1 MIAKAVGLGSGVS
14 PNVWDAT
21 AGLGKDAFILASLGC
36 SVTMFERLPDVR
48 ALLRHALACARGAES
63 LDSALSTTLERMH
76 LIEGD
81 AKMSL
86 SEIGPDSVPDVVYLD
101 PMFPARTKSALVKK
115 EMRVFHDL
123 VGDDDDAPA
132 LLEAAL
138 DSGVRRVVVKRPQV
152 SDYLGGETPS
162 HQCVGKSN
170 RFDIY
175 LP

>member
-1 MIAKAVGLGSGVS
+1 
-14 PNVWDAT
+14 
-21 AGLGKDAFILASLGC
+21 
-36 SVTMFERLPDVR
+36 
-48 ALLRHALACARGAES
+48 
-63 LDSALSTTLERMH
+63 MH

-86 SEIGPDSVPDVVYLD
+86 SEIGPDSIPDVVYLD
-101 PMFPARTKSALVKK
+101 PMFPVRTKSALVKK

-132 LLEAAL
+132 LLKAAL
-138 DSGVRRVVVKRPQV
+138 DAGVRRVVVKRPRV
-152 SDYLGGETPS
+152 SDYLGGEAPS